1 MKKYIVLLI
10 IGFALVCTSCTLTRK
25 SVPATSFTPDIV
37 RLELTMDQFEYLGET
52 DISVTY
58 KIYLGIF
65 HKLDAINGV
74 KHERKAAYDIKKV
87 NFYGNHDLACA
98 LKRCTMKQA
107 AYKLI
112 EEFPNADYYI
122 PINHQKKIFRVF
134 GGKFVTETMKIK
146 AYKFKN

>member
-1 MKKYIVLLI
+1 MKKYIPLLI

-25 SVPATSFTPDIV
+25 TVPATSFTPDIV

-58 KIYLGIF
+58 RVYLGIF
-65 HKLDAINGV
+65 YKLDAIN
-74 KHERKAAYDIKKV
+74 DIKYEHRFAHEIKKAK
-87 NFYGNHDLACA
+87 FYGNHNLSHALRSCA
-98 LKRCTMKQA
+98 MKQA

-122 PINHQKKIFRVF
+122 PVNHLKKSFRVF
-134 GGKFVTETMKIK
+134 GGKFVTETMRIK